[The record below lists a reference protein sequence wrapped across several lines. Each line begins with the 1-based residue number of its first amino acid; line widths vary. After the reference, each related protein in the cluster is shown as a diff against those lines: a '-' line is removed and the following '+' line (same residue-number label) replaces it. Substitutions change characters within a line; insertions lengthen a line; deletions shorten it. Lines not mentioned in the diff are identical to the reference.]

1 MKILLITSEEW
12 NDFVYC
18 NGVLTNWFEGF
29 PAEFAQI
36 YVSPGLPNNHIC
48 KKYFQITDAQMA
60 RSILGGPKAG
70 KEIQM
75 QTNAKQLEATKSNA
89 RRKGIYGFFKK
100 LTLWCRTPVVALQD
114 AIWAWGRYD
123 VEAMK
128 KFIKEF
134 NPDIVYCPRK
144 ITPKLIRLERFVRTM
159 TDAPFVAFTADDEAS
174 YQQYEWSPLYWMRR
188 WHMHKA
194 FEKHVIGFY
203 KHYWTFSK
211 EQATD
216 YTRQYGVPA
225 STLYKCGDFSEP
237 FTPHEVNKPIRLVFA
252 GHIYCNRWKSL
263 AAIGDALK
271 VINRNGVKIVLDVYT
286 IDELTKEQT
295 KALSPDRYINMKGA
309 IPPAQLAKEYKS
321 TDIALH
327 VESFDKKFRLAT
339 RVSFSTKII
348 DLMATGCAILAVCW
362 NRHAGYQYLKEHDA
376 AFCVDSYEDVL
387 PLLQRIVDNP
397 SLIQKYAKKAY
408 DCGKRNHSRE
418 EIQAQIKQMFE
429 KLIRENN
436 RNN

>member
-144 ITPKLIRLERFVRTM
+144 ITPKLIDWSVLF
-159 TDAPFVAFTADDEAS
+159 AP
-174 YQQYEWSPLYWMRR
+174 
-188 WHMHKA
+188 
-194 FEKHVIGFY
+194 
-203 KHYWTFSK
+203 
-211 EQATD
+211 
-216 YTRQYGVPA
+216 
-225 STLYKCGDFSEP
+225 
-237 FTPHEVNKPIRLVFA
+237 
-252 GHIYCNRWKSL
+252 
-263 AAIGDALK
+263 
-271 VINRNGVKIVLDVYT
+271 
-286 IDELTKEQT
+286 
-295 KALSPDRYINMKGA
+295 
-309 IPPAQLAKEYKS
+309 
-321 TDIALH
+321 
-327 VESFDKKFRLAT
+327 
-339 RVSFSTKII
+339 
-348 DLMATGCAILAVCW
+348 
-362 NRHAGYQYLKEHDA
+362 
-376 AFCVDSYEDVL
+376 
-387 PLLQRIVDNP
+387 
-397 SLIQKYAKKAY
+397 
-408 DCGKRNHSRE
+408 
-418 EIQAQIKQMFE
+418 
-429 KLIRENN
+429 
-436 RNN
+436 